1 MATNAARGRPFA
13 PGQSGNPKGRLPGTR
28 SHISVIL
35 SKLIDADAKAIL
47 TAVLAAAA
55 QGDMAAA
62 RMVLDRCLP
71 ALKDRPL
78 SMTLPDT
85 GTPAGI
91 EAAACAV
98 LAACARGDLLLS
110 EGVVLSQLIEGR
122 RKAAETV
129 RLDQLAELVAA
140 LEKKVESK

>member
-1 MATNAARGRPFA
+1 MSTTKSSGRFK
-13 PGQSGNPKGRLPGTR
+13 PGQSGNPAGRKPGQRHR
-28 SHISVIL
+28 STVML
-35 SKLIDADAKAIL
+35 EKLLAADAKTIVK
-47 TAVLAAAA
+47 AVLLAAAT
-55 QGDMAAA
+55 GDMSAA
-62 RMVLDRCLP
+62 RMVLDRVVP
-71 ALKDRPL
+71 AAKDRAV
-78 SMTLPDT
+78 SMVLPDT
-85 GTPAGI
+85 STPDGI